1 MQSLIKFNDFVKEI
15 NKENGRLYKLSILEK
30 YKEDEDIKKYLQY
43 VYDPFLIFGIGEK
56 KLSKIFSSW
65 NLQYNQI
72 ESTYDL
78 LNYLLKNNT
87 GSDENILICQ
97 TYLNKLPA
105 ELKDLL
111 TKIITKNLILG
122 ISGETINKAFGKNT
136 IKTFAVQ
143 LANKFFDK
151 PEIVED
157 KEFAL
162 TTKIDGMRCIAM
174 RDNNKVSF
182 WSRQGQ
188 EITGLVDLE
197 QEMLKKL
204 PNNICLDGELVAISD
219 NPDTYKQTIKLART
233 KDVEKHGLKMKVF
246 DCMTAEEFKNQYC
259 PDDYVRRR
267 TQLLD
272 AFVMHDLLTYT
283 KIYEGLVDKFCSGY
297 VAKEELI
304 NEVNKEYKYFEIL
317 PLLYKGKDTKKI
329 TEILDSEVAK
339 GEEGIMINMC
349 DDLYAFKR
357 TNSLLK
363 CKLMQTLDL
372 EIVDYFEGDN
382 TFKGMLGGFVVR
394 YKDNNLIRIGS
405 GFEKE
410 LREEIWKNPKS
421 YIGKIIEVQYFEET
435 KNVNGGES
443 LRFPIFKDFRVDK
456 TMPDY

>member
-15 NKENGRLYKLSILEK
+15 NKENGRLYKLSVLEK

-56 KLSKIFSSW
+56 KLSKVFSSY

-87 GSDENILICQ
+87 GSDENILVCQ

-105 ELKDLL
+105 ELKQLL
-111 TKIITKNLILG
+111 IKIITKNLILG
-122 ISGETINKAFGKNT
+122 ISGETINKVFGKNA
-136 IKTFAVQ
+136 IKTFSVQ
-143 LANKFFDK
+143 LANKYFDK
-151 PEIVED
+151 PEIVEG

-174 RDNNKVSF
+174 RDNDKVSF

-197 QEMLKKL
+197 QEMFKKL

-283 KIYEGLVDKFCSGY
+283 KIYEGLVDRFCSGY
-297 VAKEELI
+297 IAKEELI
-304 NEVNKEYKYFEIL
+304 KEVNKEYIYFEIL
-317 PLLYKGKDTKKI
+317 PLLYKGNDTRKI

-339 GEEGIMINMC
+339 GEEGIMINIC
-349 DDLYAFKR
+349 DALYSFKR
-357 TNSLLK
+357 TDNLLK
-363 CKLMQTLDL
+363 CKKFHDIELKIIGFEPGINKLSNTLGTL
-372 EIVDYFEGDN
+372 LCDY
-382 TFKGMLGGFVVR
+382 KGNVLGV
-394 YKDNNLIRIGS
+394 GS
-405 GFEKE
+405 GFTD
-410 LREEIWKNPKS
+410 EERNYIWNHQGE
-421 YIGKIIEVQYFEET
+421 YLGKLAKVKYFEET
-435 KNVNGGES
+435 HDAEGNLS
-443 LRFPIFKDFRVDK
+443 LRFPVYLGSRLEEDR
-456 TMPDY
+456 